1 MSSAQEANNAFNLVT
16 DKISRLITRS
26 QKMKAGDADAKRL
39 AHEIAVTLATAFAQ
53 HGSAATSFSPR
64 LLSCTAEIWDNSAP
78 NGKLKGL
85 PDWAAISDDDVR
97 IRDHP
102 LFYKTV
108 GFAYPSS
115 TPSSPAPAP
124 PAPAAPST
132 PEVASTLLPI
142 SSHSASPA
150 PMVKHDLFVAG
161 TKCKAS
167 TPETLPDP
175 EVIEAPKPL
184 PKKCKMARAA
194 REFSLPPPADG
205 VIYVRKRPVDADAGA
220 GAQPAR
226 LPETESAGST
236 VEEQHTVRL
245 FPEQCERCIK
255 DDIPCTVILG
265 KKLGKVRKCCRNCDV
280 KKTKCVHLPA
290 AWQELLRAAT
300 ALKKTKAAATA
311 DKKAR
316 NPTQKNKAAP
326 SRSKSRTRSNTP
338 HSTRATSRIR
348 PTSPADDEDE
358 DAEGDDDLELGAQL
372 PKDAAPTPAVDNDIN
387 MDVPVDDHVL
397 AVPDQPEAHEDVVL
411 APSLQQPTPLDILKS
426 IEALGNKFDSL
437 LKKSDHAEAMHEEI
451 DSRVT
456 ALDQQWAQRFATM
469 EKRMQDIESQMDGNI
484 ASIGY
489 IANALANPTT
499 ARFAS
504 FTPPPAGP
512 SAQGHP
518 YGQIPGS
525 WVLKLPGIPDAGQPS
540 DHSVSTVGRQWTT
553 FWDQSKGLEP
563 AGPGDTSASAVQPSG
578 SQIHLSAS
586 SQLSSL
592 PSAASSPKD

>member
-1 MSSAQEANNAFNLVT
+1 MPSVWHM
-16 DKISRLITRS
+16 RLP
-26 QKMKAGDADAKRL
+26 
-39 AHEIAVTLATAFAQ
+39 VTLATAFAQ

-64 LLSCTAEIWDNSAP
+64 LSCLALPRSGTTVLPTA
-78 NGKLKGL
+78 KLKGCPTGQL
-85 PDWAAISDDDVR
+85 ISDDDVR

-102 LFYKTV
+102 LFHKTV

-115 TPSSPAPAP
+115 TPFISCSRPTCSLP
-124 PAPAAPST
+124 PRPT
-132 PEVASTLLPI
+132 PEVASTLSPV
-142 SSHSASPA
+142 SSRSCVTRTHGQ
-150 PMVKHDLFVAG
+150 HDLFVAG
-161 TKCKAS
+161 TKRKAS

-184 PKKCKMARAA
+184 PKKCKMARLPGSSVCHPGRWCDIRSQGA
-194 REFSLPPPADG
+194 FSLLLLLPNIING
-205 VIYVRKRPVDADAGA
+205 SLQRPVVDAGA

-236 VEEQHTVRL
+236 AEEQHTVRL

-255 DDIPCTVILG
+255 DDVPCTVILG
-265 KKLGKVRKCCRNCDV
+265 KKLGEVCNCDV
-280 KKTKCVHLPA
+280 KKTKC
-290 AWQELLRAAT
+290 
-300 ALKKTKAAATA
+300 TKAAATA

-326 SRSKSRTRSNTP
+326 SRSKSRTRSNTSR
-338 HSTRATSRIR
+338 STQATSRIC

-358 DAEGDDDLELGAQL
+358 DAEGDDNLELGAQP
-372 PKDAAPTPAVDNDIN
+372 PKDAAPTPAVENDVN
-387 MDVPVDDHVL
+387 MDVPVDDHVP
-397 AVPDQPEAHEDVVL
+397 AVLDQPEAHEDVVL

-437 LKKSDHAEAMHEEI
+437 LKKSDRAEAMHEEM

-469 EKRMQDIESQMDGNI
+469 EKRMQDIESQTDGNI

-499 ARFAS
+499 ARFTS
-504 FTPPPAGP
+504 FAPPPAGP

-525 WVLKLPGIPDAGQPS
+525 WVLKLPGVLDAGQPS
-540 DHSVSTVGRQWTT
+540 DHAVSTVGRQWTT
-553 FWDQSKGLEP
+553 FWDQSKGPEP
-563 AGPGDTSASAVQPSG
+563 AGPGDTSASTVQPSG